1 MSDLLVVFGGF
12 RGGISSNDAPVIS
25 FQEILGG
32 DFATYIDKY
41 QDAEDSLS
49 KRLKTVIKCW
59 GNEFSS
65 ISTLHV
71 LAFSMGCHLA
81 GRFIDHVISSNNLVS
96 IGHVLLVG
104 VDPKFRPGA
113 QDIHERTLGID
124 SAFDEASRLWEDI
137 GAPGKAFTETLKKI
151 SVASESM
158 RVVLCASDGITE
170 RNKNVDQLIAAF
182 MNSDEIRMVEAIDG
196 QHITAFNISV
206 NLSEKNPETHDLDVH
221 FRLWQAVS
229 VCSGF

>member
-12 RGGISSNDAPVIS
+12 RGSISINDAPVIS
-25 FQEILGG
+25 FQEVLGD
-32 DFATYIDKY
+32 DFVTYIDEY
-41 QDAEDSLS
+41 QDTEDSLS
-49 KRLKTVIKCW
+49 KRLKTVISLW

-81 GRFIDHVISSNNLVS
+81 GRFIDHVMSSNNLVS

-113 QDIHERTLGID
+113 QDIHERTLGIE

-137 GAPGKAFTETLKKI
+137 GAAGKAFTETLKKI
-151 SVASESM
+151 SAEAVSM
-158 RVVLCASDGITE
+158 RVVLCDSDGITE

-182 MNSDEIRMVEAIDG
+182 MNSDEIRMIEAIDG
-196 QHITAFNISV
+196 QDITAFNISV
-206 NLSEKNPETHDLDVH
+206 NLSKKSLKTRDLDVH

-229 VCSGF
+229 VCSRF